1 MAGRK
6 RIVKAVGK
14 ARVKAKEKMEFLD
27 LSAELKVDKAFENVI
42 TDGYEKF
49 IKEFMSLEGRDYVDR
64 YLAVVEYIK
73 PKLSK
78 VDKNAGSEQGITLNF
93 ITSGSEQGVKL
104 LESKKK
110 EAEDSNLIFIEEGI
124 SEEV

>member
-6 RIVKAVGK
+6 RIIKAVGK

-49 IKEFMSLEGRDYVDR
+49 IEEFMSLEGRDYVDR

-78 VDKNAGSEQGITLNF
+78 VYKNAGSEQGITLNF
-93 ITSGSEQGVKL
+93 ITSGSEQGMKL
-104 LESKKK
+104 LETKKK
-110 EAEDSNLIFIEEGI
+110 EEDSNLIFIEEGI
-124 SEEV
+124 SEDV

>member
-6 RIVKAVGK
+6 RIIKAVGK

-49 IKEFMSLEGRDYVDR
+49 IEEFMSLEGRDYVDR

-78 VDKNAGSEQGITLNF
+78 VYKNAGSEQGITLNF
-93 ITSGSEQGVKL
+93 ITSGSEQGMKL
-104 LESKKK
+104 LETKKK
-110 EAEDSNLIFIEEGI
+110 EEETMILLENIEI
-124 SEEV
+124 